1 MTALE
6 YLNTEWSKIDRRIP
20 DYDRRAAW
28 ERIVEMAT
36 QLYGHADVSRAIV
49 DHVNSYS
56 RTKR

>member
-20 DYDRRAAW
+20 DYNRRAAW
-28 ERIVEMAT
+28 ERIVEAASR
-36 QLYGHADVSRAIV
+36 QYDHADVSRAIV
-49 DHVNSYS
+49 DHVNSHS